1 MKNEIALFEKAGLPM
16 TAVATGLRAL
26 AEAKS
31 QAGGMMYL
39 RLAKAG
45 YFVFGADDTEVQP
58 GSKWV
63 VNAASFQT
71 GFTAWTEDGV
81 NKGERMLPVNEGA
94 VSRASLPDVGCE
106 WKPQVS
112 VELKC
117 VLGDDKG
124 TDVLYKASSKGGRDA
139 LSELAGIVFAKVG
152 DGSGFH
158 HPIVLLEVDSYQHKN
173 RSYGRIFTPDLKV
186 VGWMNDA
193 GEVEGE
199 SKAPAATPAG
209 GRRRGAAAV
218 EPEADAPAAAA
229 GAGRR
234 RRPAAGG

>member
-1 MKNEIALFEKAGLPM
+1 MKNETEKGLTLFQNAGLPVA
-16 TAVATGLRAL
+16 AVASGLRAL

-45 YFVFGADDTEVQP
+45 YFVFGADDTEVQEA
-58 GSKWV
+58 SKWV

-71 GFTAWTEDGV
+71 GWTAWTDEGA
-81 NKGERMLPVNEGA
+81 NKGERMIPVTEGA
-94 VSRASLPDVGCE
+94 VSRGSLPDVGCE

-112 VELKC
+112 CELKC
-117 VLGDDKG
+117 VHGDDAG
-124 TDVLYKASSKGGRDA
+124 TDVLYKASSKGGRNA
-139 LSELAGIVFAKVG
+139 LSDLAGTIHKKVES
-152 DGSGFH
+152 GSEFVN
-158 HPIVLLEVDSYQHKN
+158 PVILLAVDSYQHKN

-186 VGWMNDA
+186 VGWMNGL

-199 SKAPAATPAG
+199 AKAAAPAKAEKAEAPAG
-209 GRRRGAAAV
+209 S
-218 EPEADAPAAAA
+218 
-229 GAGRR
+229 RR